1 MGMEISSQRLRQA
14 DSRMQAEKGGTPR
27 EPDSASKET
36 FEKAMERDSEKGRG
50 KGGEERSGESSAP
63 SPSSL
68 MESLFGGRMEGRM
81 GGMTSGQ
88 AQSASSAAS
97 AAASAAASGGMGE
110 LVDRLVERIL
120 VSEPG
125 RGNPEVRI
133 SLGEGVLS
141 GAELSLSRA
150 ADGQLFVRLS
160 CADAASF
167 QTAVGAQD
175 ALRAALERGEGN
187 VRVEVARGGAEGG
200 NEGDTSRRSATY
212 EGWGENG

>member
-1 MGMEISSQRLRQA
+1 MGMEISSQRLQQA

-27 EPDSASKET
+27 EPDSASKEK
-36 FEKAMERDSEKGRG
+36 FEKAMERDSERG
-50 KGGEERSGESSAP
+50 ARGESSAP

-68 MESLFGGRMEGRM
+68 MESLFGGRM

-88 AQSASSAAS
+88 AQSASSAA
-97 AAASAAASGGMGE
+97 AASGDMGE

-120 VSEPG
+120 VSDPG
-125 RGNPEVRI
+125 RGSPEVRI

-141 GAELSLSRA
+141 GADLSLSRA

-187 VRVEVARGGAEGG
+187 VRVEVAQGGAEGG
-200 NEGDTSRRSATY
+200 NEGDTRRRSATY

>member
-1 MGMEISSQRLRQA
+1 MGMEISSQRLQQA

-27 EPDSASKET
+27 EPDSASKEK
-36 FEKAMERDSEKGRG
+36 FEKAMERDSERG
-50 KGGEERSGESSAP
+50 ARGESSAP

-68 MESLFGGRMEGRM
+68 MESLFGGRM

-88 AQSASSAAS
+88 AQSASSAA
-97 AAASAAASGGMGE
+97 AASGDMGE

-120 VSEPG
+120 VSDPG
-125 RGNPEVRI
+125 RGSPEVRI

-187 VRVEVARGGAEGG
+187 VRVEVAQGGAEGG
-200 NEGDTSRRSATY
+200 NEGDTRRRSPTY

>member
-1 MGMEISSQRLRQA
+1 MGMEISSQRLQQA

-27 EPDSASKET
+27 EPDSASKEK
-36 FEKAMERDSEKGRG
+36 FEKAMERDSERG
-50 KGGEERSGESSAP
+50 ARGESSAP

-68 MESLFGGRMEGRM
+68 MESLFGGRM

-88 AQSASSAAS
+88 AQSASSAA
-97 AAASAAASGGMGE
+97 AASGDMGE

-120 VSEPG
+120 VSDPG
-125 RGNPEVRI
+125 RGSPEVRI

-141 GAELSLSRA
+141 GAELTLSRA

-187 VRVEVARGGAEGG
+187 VRVEVAQGGAEGG
-200 NEGDTSRRSATY
+200 NEGDTRRRSATY

>member
-1 MGMEISSQRLRQA
+1 MGMEISSQRLQQA

-27 EPDSASKET
+27 EPDSASKEK
-36 FEKAMERDSEKGRG
+36 FEKAMERDSERG
-50 KGGEERSGESSAP
+50 ARGESSAP

-68 MESLFGGRMEGRM
+68 MESLFGGRM

-88 AQSASSAAS
+88 AQSASSAA
-97 AAASAAASGGMGE
+97 AASGDMGE

-120 VSEPG
+120 VSDPG
-125 RGNPEVRI
+125 RGSPEVRI

-187 VRVEVARGGAEGG
+187 VRVEVAQGGAEGG
-200 NEGDTSRRSATY
+200 NEGDTRRRSATN

>member
-1 MGMEISSQRLRQA
+1 MGMEISSQRLQQA

-27 EPDSASKET
+27 EPDSASKEK
-36 FEKAMERDSEKGRG
+36 FEKAMERDSERG
-50 KGGEERSGESSAP
+50 ARGESSAQ

-68 MESLFGGRMEGRM
+68 MESLFRGRM

-88 AQSASSAAS
+88 AQSASSAA
-97 AAASAAASGGMGE
+97 AASGDMGE

-120 VSEPG
+120 VSDPG
-125 RGNPEVRI
+125 RGSPEVRI

-187 VRVEVARGGAEGG
+187 VRVEVAQGGAEGG
-200 NEGDTSRRSATY
+200 NEGDTRRRSATY

>member
-1 MGMEISSQRLRQA
+1 MGMEISSQRLQQA

-27 EPDSASKET
+27 EPDSASKEK
-36 FEKAMERDSEKGRG
+36 FEKAMEGGSERG
-50 KGGEERSGESSAP
+50 ARGESSAP

-68 MESLFGGRMEGRM
+68 MESLFGGRM

-88 AQSASSAAS
+88 AQSASSAA
-97 AAASAAASGGMGE
+97 AASGDMGE

-120 VSEPG
+120 VSDPG
-125 RGNPEVRI
+125 RGSPEVRI

-187 VRVEVARGGAEGG
+187 VRVEVAQGGAEGG
-200 NEGDTSRRSATY
+200 NEGDTRRRSATY

>member
-1 MGMEISSQRLRQA
+1 MGMEISSQRLQQA

-27 EPDSASKET
+27 EPDSASKEK
-36 FEKAMERDSEKGRG
+36 FEKAMERDSERG
-50 KGGEERSGESSAP
+50 ARGESSAP

-68 MESLFGGRMEGRM
+68 MESLFGGRM

-97 AAASAAASGGMGE
+97 AAASATGDMGE

-120 VSEPG
+120 VSDPG
-125 RGNPEVRI
+125 RGSPEVRI

-187 VRVEVARGGAEGG
+187 VRVEVAQGGAEGG
-200 NEGDTSRRSATY
+200 NEGDTRRRSATY

>member
-27 EPDSASKET
+27 EPDSASKEK
-36 FEKAMERDSEKGRG
+36 FEKAMERDSEKGGG
-50 KGGEERSGESSAP
+50 KGGEGRSGESSAP
-63 SPSSL
+63 SPSAL
-68 MESLFGGRMEGRM
+68 MESLFGGRMD
-81 GGMTSGQ
+81 GMMSAGQ
-88 AQSASSAAS
+88 AQSASSASS
-97 AAASAAASGGMGE
+97 AAASASGGMGE

-120 VSEPG
+120 VSDPG
-125 RGNPEVRI
+125 RGSPEVRI

-187 VRVEVARGGAEGG
+187 VRVEVAQGGAEGG
-200 NEGDTSRRSATY
+200 NEGDTRRRSATY

>member
-1 MGMEISSQRLRQA
+1 MGMEISSQRLQQA

-27 EPDSASKET
+27 EPDSASKEK
-36 FEKAMERDSEKGRG
+36 FEKAMKRDSERG
-50 KGGEERSGESSAP
+50 ARGESSAP

-68 MESLFGGRMEGRM
+68 MESLFGGRM

-88 AQSASSAAS
+88 AQSASSAA
-97 AAASAAASGGMGE
+97 AASGDMGE

-120 VSEPG
+120 VSDPG
-125 RGNPEVRI
+125 RGSPEVRI

-175 ALRAALERGEGN
+175 ALRAVLERGEGN
-187 VRVEVARGGAEGG
+187 VRVEVAQGGAEGG
-200 NEGDTSRRSATY
+200 NEGDTRRRSATY

>member
-1 MGMEISSQRLRQA
+1 MGMEISSQRLQQA
-14 DSRMQAEKGGTPR
+14 DSRMQAEIGGTPR
-27 EPDSASKET
+27 EPDSASKEK
-36 FEKAMERDSEKGRG
+36 FEKAMERDSERG
-50 KGGEERSGESSAP
+50 ARGESSAP

-68 MESLFGGRMEGRM
+68 MESLFRGRMEGRM

-88 AQSASSAAS
+88 AQSASSAA
-97 AAASAAASGGMGE
+97 AASGDMGE

-120 VSEPG
+120 VSDPG
-125 RGNPEVRI
+125 RGSPEVRI

-175 ALRAALERGEGN
+175 ALRAVLERGEGN
-187 VRVEVARGGAEGG
+187 VRVEVAQGGAEGG
-200 NEGDTSRRSATY
+200 NEGDTRRRSATY

>member
-1 MGMEISSQRLRQA
+1 MEISSQRLQQA

-27 EPDSASKET
+27 EPDSASKEK
-36 FEKAMERDSEKGRG
+36 FEKAMERDSERG
-50 KGGEERSGESSAP
+50 ARGESSAP

-68 MESLFGGRMEGRM
+68 MESLFGGRM

-88 AQSASSAAS
+88 AQSASSAA
-97 AAASAAASGGMGE
+97 AASGDMGE

-120 VSEPG
+120 VSDPG
-125 RGNPEVRI
+125 RGSPEVRI

-175 ALRAALERGEGN
+175 ALRAVLERGEGN
-187 VRVEVARGGAEGG
+187 VRVEVAQGGAEGG
-200 NEGDTSRRSATY
+200 NEGDTRRRSATY

>member
-1 MGMEISSQRLRQA
+1 MGMEISSQRLQQA

-27 EPDSASKET
+27 EPDSASKEK
-36 FEKAMERDSEKGRG
+36 FEKAMERDSERG
-50 KGGEERSGESSAP
+50 ARGESSEP

-88 AQSASSAAS
+88 AQSASSAA
-97 AAASAAASGGMGE
+97 AASGDMGE

-120 VSEPG
+120 VSDPG
-125 RGNPEVRI
+125 RGSPEVRI

-187 VRVEVARGGAEGG
+187 VRVEVAQGGAEGG
-200 NEGDTSRRSATY
+200 NEGDTRRRSATY

>member
-1 MGMEISSQRLRQA
+1 MGMEISSQRLQQA

-27 EPDSASKET
+27 EPDSASKEK
-36 FEKAMERDSEKGRG
+36 FEKAMERDSERG
-50 KGGEERSGESSAP
+50 ARGESSAP

-68 MESLFGGRMEGRM
+68 MESLFGGRM
-81 GGMTSGQ
+81 GGMTSRQ
-88 AQSASSAAS
+88 AQSASSAA
-97 AAASAAASGGMGE
+97 AASGDMGE

-120 VSEPG
+120 VSDPG
-125 RGNPEVRI
+125 RGSPEVRI

-187 VRVEVARGGAEGG
+187 VRVEVAQGGAEGG
-200 NEGDTSRRSATY
+200 NEGDTRRRSATY

>member
-1 MGMEISSQRLRQA
+1 MEISSQRLQQA

-27 EPDSASKET
+27 EPDSASKEK
-36 FEKAMERDSEKGRG
+36 FEKAMERDSERG
-50 KGGEERSGESSAP
+50 ARGESSAP

-68 MESLFGGRMEGRM
+68 MESLFGGRM

-88 AQSASSAAS
+88 AQSASSAA
-97 AAASAAASGGMGE
+97 AASGDMGE

-120 VSEPG
+120 VSDPG
-125 RGNPEVRI
+125 RGSPEVRI

-141 GAELSLSRA
+141 GAELSLSRT

-187 VRVEVARGGAEGG
+187 VRVEVAQGGAEGG
-200 NEGDTSRRSATY
+200 NEGDTRRRSATY

>member
-1 MGMEISSQRLRQA
+1 MGMEISSQRLQQA

-27 EPDSASKET
+27 ELDSASKEK
-36 FEKAMERDSEKGRG
+36 FEKAMERDSERG
-50 KGGEERSGESSAP
+50 ARGESSAP

-68 MESLFGGRMEGRM
+68 MESLFGGRM

-88 AQSASSAAS
+88 AQSASSAA
-97 AAASAAASGGMGE
+97 AASGDMGE

-120 VSEPG
+120 VSDPG
-125 RGNPEVRI
+125 RGSPEVRI

-187 VRVEVARGGAEGG
+187 VRVEVAQGGAEGG
-200 NEGDTSRRSATY
+200 NEGDTRRRSATY

>member
-1 MGMEISSQRLRQA
+1 MGMEISSQRLQQA

-27 EPDSASKET
+27 EPDSASKEK
-36 FEKAMERDSEKGRG
+36 FEKAMERDSERG
-50 KGGEERSGESSAP
+50 ARGESSAP

-68 MESLFGGRMEGRM
+68 MESLFGGRM

-88 AQSASSAAS
+88 AQSASSAAV
-97 AAASAAASGGMGE
+97 ASGDMGE

-120 VSEPG
+120 VSDPG
-125 RGNPEVRI
+125 RGSPEVRI

-187 VRVEVARGGAEGG
+187 VRVEVAQGGAEGG
-200 NEGDTSRRSATY
+200 NEGDTRRRSATY
-212 EGWGENG
+212 EGWGENR

>member
-1 MGMEISSQRLRQA
+1 MGMEISSQRLQQA

-27 EPDSASKET
+27 EPDSASKEK
-36 FEKAMERDSEKGRG
+36 FEKAMERDSERG
-50 KGGEERSGESSAP
+50 ARGESSAP

-88 AQSASSAAS
+88 AQSASSAA
-97 AAASAAASGGMGE
+97 AASGDMGE

-120 VSEPG
+120 VSDPG
-125 RGNPEVRI
+125 RGSPEVRI

-175 ALRAALERGEGN
+175 ALRVALERGEGN
-187 VRVEVARGGAEGG
+187 VRVEVAQGGAEGG
-200 NEGDTSRRSATY
+200 NEGDTRRRSATY

>member
-1 MGMEISSQRLRQA
+1 MGMEISSQRLQQA

-27 EPDSASKET
+27 EPDSASKEK
-36 FEKAMERDSEKGRG
+36 FEKAMERDSERG
-50 KGGEERSGESSAP
+50 ARGELSAP

-88 AQSASSAAS
+88 AQSASSAA
-97 AAASAAASGGMGE
+97 AASGDMGE

-120 VSEPG
+120 VSDPG
-125 RGNPEVRI
+125 RGSPEVRI

-187 VRVEVARGGAEGG
+187 VRVEVAQGGAEGG
-200 NEGDTSRRSATY
+200 NEGDTRRRSATY

>member
-1 MGMEISSQRLRQA
+1 MGMEISSQRLQQA

-27 EPDSASKET
+27 EPDSASKDK
-36 FEKAMERDSEKGRG
+36 FEKAMERDSERG
-50 KGGEERSGESSAP
+50 ARGESSAP

-68 MESLFGGRMEGRM
+68 MESLFGGRM

-88 AQSASSAAS
+88 AQSASSAA
-97 AAASAAASGGMGE
+97 AASGDMGE

-120 VSEPG
+120 VSDPG
-125 RGNPEVRI
+125 RGSPEVRI

-187 VRVEVARGGAEGG
+187 VRVEVAQGGAEGG
-200 NEGDTSRRSATY
+200 NEGDTRRRSATY

>member
-1 MGMEISSQRLRQA
+1 
-14 DSRMQAEKGGTPR
+14 
-27 EPDSASKET
+27 
-36 FEKAMERDSEKGRG
+36 
-50 KGGEERSGESSAP
+50 
-63 SPSSL
+63 
-68 MESLFGGRMEGRM
+68 MEGCM

-88 AQSASSAAS
+88 AQSASSVASVAAS
-97 AAASAAASGGMGE
+97 DDMGE

-141 GAELSLSRA
+141 GAELSLFRA

-160 CADAASF
+160 CADATSF

-187 VRVEVARGGAEGG
+187 VRVEVAQGGAEGG
-200 NEGDTSRRSATY
+200 NEGDARRRSATY

>member
-1 MGMEISSQRLRQA
+1 MGMEISSQRLQQA

-27 EPDSASKET
+27 EQDSASKEK
-36 FEKAMERDSEKGRG
+36 FEKAMERDSERG
-50 KGGEERSGESSAP
+50 ARGESSAP

-68 MESLFGGRMEGRM
+68 MESLFGGRM

-88 AQSASSAAS
+88 AQSASSAA
-97 AAASAAASGGMGE
+97 AASGDMGE

-120 VSEPG
+120 VSDPG
-125 RGNPEVRI
+125 RGSPEVRI

-187 VRVEVARGGAEGG
+187 VRVEVAQGGAEGG
-200 NEGDTSRRSATY
+200 NEGDTRRRSATY

>member
-1 MGMEISSQRLRQA
+1 MGMEISSQRLQQA

-27 EPDSASKET
+27 EPDSASKEK
-36 FEKAMERDSEKGRG
+36 FEKAMERDSERG
-50 KGGEERSGESSAP
+50 ARGESSAP

-68 MESLFGGRMEGRM
+68 MESLFGGRM

-88 AQSASSAAS
+88 AQSASSAA
-97 AAASAAASGGMGE
+97 AASGDMGE

-120 VSEPG
+120 VSDLG
-125 RGNPEVRI
+125 RGSPEVRI

-187 VRVEVARGGAEGG
+187 VRVEVAQGGAEGG
-200 NEGDTSRRSATY
+200 NEGDTRRRSATY

>member
-1 MGMEISSQRLRQA
+1 MEISSQRLQQA

-27 EPDSASKET
+27 EPDSASKEK
-36 FEKAMERDSEKGRG
+36 FEKAMERDSERG
-50 KGGEERSGESSAP
+50 ARGESSAP

-68 MESLFGGRMEGRM
+68 MESLFGGRM

-88 AQSASSAAS
+88 AQSASSAA
-97 AAASAAASGGMGE
+97 AASGDMGE

-120 VSEPG
+120 VSDPG
-125 RGNPEVRI
+125 RGSPEVRI

-187 VRVEVARGGAEGG
+187 VRVEVAQGGAEGG
-200 NEGDTSRRSATY
+200 NEGDTRRRSATY

>member
-1 MGMEISSQRLRQA
+1 MGMEISSQRLQQA

-27 EPDSASKET
+27 EPDSASKEK
-36 FEKAMERDSEKGRG
+36 FEKAMERDSERG
-50 KGGEERSGESSAP
+50 ARGESSAP

-68 MESLFGGRMEGRM
+68 MESLFGGRM

-88 AQSASSAAS
+88 AQSASSAA
-97 AAASAAASGGMGE
+97 AASGDMGE

-120 VSEPG
+120 VSDPG
-125 RGNPEVRI
+125 KGSPEVRI

-187 VRVEVARGGAEGG
+187 VRVEVAQGGAEGG
-200 NEGDTSRRSATY
+200 NEGDTRRRSATY

>member
-1 MGMEISSQRLRQA
+1 MDPPTEL
-14 DSRMQAEKGGTPR
+14 
-27 EPDSASKET
+27 
-36 FEKAMERDSEKGRG
+36 
-50 KGGEERSGESSAP
+50 AP
-63 SPSSL
+63 
-68 MESLFGGRMEGRM
+68 
-81 GGMTSGQ
+81 T
-88 AQSASSAAS
+88 A
-97 AAASAAASGGMGE
+97 MGE

-120 VSEPG
+120 VSDPG
-125 RGNPEVRI
+125 RGSPEVRI

-187 VRVEVARGGAEGG
+187 VRVEVAQGGAEGG
-200 NEGDTSRRSATY
+200 NEGDTRRRSATY

>member
-1 MGMEISSQRLRQA
+1 MGMEISSQRLQQA

-27 EPDSASKET
+27 EPDSASKEK
-36 FEKAMERDSEKGRG
+36 FEKAMERDSERG
-50 KGGEERSGESSAP
+50 ARGESSAP

-68 MESLFGGRMEGRM
+68 MESLFGGRM

-88 AQSASSAAS
+88 AQSASSAA
-97 AAASAAASGGMGE
+97 AASGDMGE

-120 VSEPG
+120 VSDPG
-125 RGNPEVRI
+125 RGSPEVRI
-133 SLGEGVLS
+133 SL
-141 GAELSLSRA
+141 A

-187 VRVEVARGGAEGG
+187 VRVEVAQGGAEGG
-200 NEGDTSRRSATY
+200 NEGDTRRRSATY

>member
-1 MGMEISSQRLRQA
+1 MGMEISSQRLQQA

-27 EPDSASKET
+27 EPDSASKEK
-36 FEKAMERDSEKGRG
+36 FEKAMERDSERG
-50 KGGEERSGESSAP
+50 ARGESSAP

-68 MESLFGGRMEGRM
+68 MESLFGGRM

-88 AQSASSAAS
+88 AQSASSAA
-97 AAASAAASGGMGE
+97 AASGDMGE

-120 VSEPG
+120 VSDPG
-125 RGNPEVRI
+125 RGSPEVRI

-175 ALRAALERGEGN
+175 ALRAVLERGEGN
-187 VRVEVARGGAEGG
+187 VRVEVAQGGAEGG
-200 NEGDTSRRSATY
+200 NEGDTRRRSATY

>member
-1 MGMEISSQRLRQA
+1 MGMEISSQRLQQA

-27 EPDSASKET
+27 EPDSASKEK
-36 FEKAMERDSEKGRG
+36 FEKAMERDSERG
-50 KGGEERSGESSAP
+50 ARGESSAP

-88 AQSASSAAS
+88 AQSASSAA
-97 AAASAAASGGMGE
+97 AASGDMGE

-120 VSEPG
+120 VSDPG
-125 RGNPEVRI
+125 RGSPEVRI

-175 ALRAALERGEGN
+175 ALRAALERGVGN
-187 VRVEVARGGAEGG
+187 VRVEVAQGGAEGG
-200 NEGDTSRRSATY
+200 NEGDTRRRSATY

>member
-1 MGMEISSQRLRQA
+1 MGMEISSQRLQQA

-27 EPDSASKET
+27 EPDSASKEK
-36 FEKAMERDSEKGRG
+36 FEKAMERDSERG
-50 KGGEERSGESSAP
+50 ARGESSAP

-68 MESLFGGRMEGRM
+68 MESLFGGRM

-88 AQSASSAAS
+88 AQSASSAA
-97 AAASAAASGGMGE
+97 AASGDMGE

-120 VSEPG
+120 VSDPG
-125 RGNPEVRI
+125 RGSPEVRI

-175 ALRAALERGEGN
+175 ALRAALERGEVN
-187 VRVEVARGGAEGG
+187 VRVEVAQGGAEGG
-200 NEGDTSRRSATY
+200 NEGDTRRRSATY

>member
-1 MGMEISSQRLRQA
+1 MGMEISSQRLQQA

-27 EPDSASKET
+27 EPDSASKEK
-36 FEKAMERDSEKGRG
+36 FEKAMERDSERG
-50 KGGEERSGESSAP
+50 ARGESSAP

-88 AQSASSAAS
+88 AQSASSAA
-97 AAASAAASGGMGE
+97 AASGDMGE

-120 VSEPG
+120 VSDPG
-125 RGNPEVRI
+125 RGSPEVRI

-187 VRVEVARGGAEGG
+187 VRVEVAQGGAEGG
-200 NEGDTSRRSATY
+200 NEGDTRRRSATY

>member
-1 MGMEISSQRLRQA
+1 MEISSQRLQQA

-27 EPDSASKET
+27 EPDSASKEK
-36 FEKAMERDSEKGRG
+36 FEKAMERDSERG
-50 KGGEERSGESSAP
+50 ARGESSAP

-68 MESLFGGRMEGRM
+68 MESLFGGRM

-88 AQSASSAAS
+88 AQSASSAA
-97 AAASAAASGGMGE
+97 AASGDMGE

-120 VSEPG
+120 VSDPG
-125 RGNPEVRI
+125 RGSPEVRI

-187 VRVEVARGGAEGG
+187 VRVEVAQGGAEGG
-200 NEGDTSRRSATY
+200 NEGDTRRRSATY
-212 EGWGENG
+212 EGWGENR

>member
-1 MGMEISSQRLRQA
+1 MEISSQRLQQA

-27 EPDSASKET
+27 EPDSASKEK
-36 FEKAMERDSEKGRG
+36 FEKAMERDSERG
-50 KGGEERSGESSAP
+50 ARGESSAP

-68 MESLFGGRMEGRM
+68 MESLFGGRM

-88 AQSASSAAS
+88 AQSASSAA
-97 AAASAAASGGMGE
+97 AASGDMGE

-120 VSEPG
+120 VSDPG
-125 RGNPEVRI
+125 RGSPEVRI

-187 VRVEVARGGAEGG
+187 MRVEVAQGGAEGG
-200 NEGDTSRRSATY
+200 NEGDTRRRSATY

>member
-1 MGMEISSQRLRQA
+1 MGMEISSQRLQQA

-27 EPDSASKET
+27 EPDSASKEK
-36 FEKAMERDSEKGRG
+36 FEKAMERDSERG
-50 KGGEERSGESSAP
+50 ARGESSAP

-68 MESLFGGRMEGRM
+68 MESLFGGRM

-88 AQSASSAAS
+88 AQSASSAA
-97 AAASAAASGGMGE
+97 AASGDMGE

-120 VSEPG
+120 VSDPG
-125 RGNPEVRI
+125 RGSPEVRI

-175 ALRAALERGEGN
+175 ALLAVLERGEGN
-187 VRVEVARGGAEGG
+187 VRVEVAQGGAEGG
-200 NEGDTSRRSATY
+200 NEGDTRRRSATY

>member
-1 MGMEISSQRLRQA
+1 MGMEISSQRLQQA

-27 EPDSASKET
+27 EWHSGSKEK
-36 FEKAMERDSEKGRG
+36 FEKAMERDSERG
-50 KGGEERSGESSAP
+50 ARGESSAP

-68 MESLFGGRMEGRM
+68 MESLFGGRM

-88 AQSASSAAS
+88 AQSASSAA
-97 AAASAAASGGMGE
+97 AASGDMGE

-120 VSEPG
+120 VSDPG
-125 RGNPEVRI
+125 RGSPEVRI

-187 VRVEVARGGAEGG
+187 VRVEVAQGSAEDGK
-200 NEGDTSRRSATY
+200 EGDTRRRSATY
-212 EGWGENG
+212 EGWGANG

>member
-1 MGMEISSQRLRQA
+1 MGMEISSQRLQQA

-27 EPDSASKET
+27 EPDSASKEK
-36 FEKAMERDSEKGRG
+36 FEKAMERDSERG
-50 KGGEERSGESSAP
+50 ARGESAAP

-68 MESLFGGRMEGRM
+68 MESLFGGRM

-88 AQSASSAAS
+88 AQSASSAA
-97 AAASAAASGGMGE
+97 AASGDMGE

-120 VSEPG
+120 VSDPG
-125 RGNPEVRI
+125 RGSPEVRI

-187 VRVEVARGGAEGG
+187 VRVEVAQGGAEGG
-200 NEGDTSRRSATY
+200 NEGDTRRRSATY

>member
-1 MGMEISSQRLRQA
+1 MEISSQRLQQA

-27 EPDSASKET
+27 EPDSASKEK
-36 FEKAMERDSEKGRG
+36 FEKAMERDSERG
-50 KGGEERSGESSAP
+50 ARGESSAP

-68 MESLFGGRMEGRM
+68 MESLFGGRM

-88 AQSASSAAS
+88 AQSASSAA
-97 AAASAAASGGMGE
+97 AASGDMGE

-120 VSEPG
+120 VSDPG

-187 VRVEVARGGAEGG
+187 VRVEVAQGGAEGG
-200 NEGDTSRRSATY
+200 NEGDTRRRSATY

>member
-1 MGMEISSQRLRQA
+1 MGMEISSQRLQQA

-27 EPDSASKET
+27 EPDSASKEK
-36 FEKAMERDSEKGRG
+36 FEKAMERDSERG
-50 KGGEERSGESSAP
+50 ARGESSAP

-68 MESLFGGRMEGRM
+68 MESLFGGRM

-88 AQSASSAAS
+88 AQSASSAA
-97 AAASAAASGGMGE
+97 AASGDMGE

-120 VSEPG
+120 VSDPG

-187 VRVEVARGGAEGG
+187 VRVEVAQGGAEGG
-200 NEGDTSRRSATY
+200 NEGDTRRRSATY

>member
-1 MGMEISSQRLRQA
+1 MGMEISSQRLQQA

-27 EPDSASKET
+27 GPDSASKEK
-36 FEKAMERDSEKGRG
+36 FEKAMERDSERG
-50 KGGEERSGESSAP
+50 ARGESSAP

-68 MESLFGGRMEGRM
+68 MESLFGGRM

-88 AQSASSAAS
+88 AQSASSAA
-97 AAASAAASGGMGE
+97 AASGDMGE

-120 VSEPG
+120 VSDPG
-125 RGNPEVRI
+125 RGSPEVRI

-187 VRVEVARGGAEGG
+187 VRVEVAQGGAEGG
-200 NEGDTSRRSATY
+200 NEGDTRRRSATY